1 MCFYI
6 YFCDFHR
13 LEGEGDC
20 QEDPED
26 PNFEGEQEEDFVEGK
41 SYLSS
46 IILNPWFINTAYLEP
61 DLNIYIAFLF
71 KKNGV

>member
-13 LEGEGDC
+13 LEGEEDC

-26 PNFEGEQEEDFVEGK
+26 PDFEGEQGEDFAEGK
-41 SYLSS
+41 SYLSL
-46 IILNPWFINTAYLEP
+46 IILNP
-61 DLNIYIAFLF
+61 
-71 KKNGV
+71 

>member
-13 LEGEGDC
+13 LEGEEDC

-26 PNFEGEQEEDFVEGK
+26 PDFEGEQEEDFVEGK
-41 SYLSS
+41 SYL
-46 IILNPWFINTAYLEP
+46 P
-61 DLNIYIAFLF
+61 
-71 KKNGV
+71 

>member
-26 PNFEGEQEEDFVEGK
+26 PDFEGEQEEDFVEGK
-41 SYLSS
+41 SYLSL

-71 KKNGV
+71 